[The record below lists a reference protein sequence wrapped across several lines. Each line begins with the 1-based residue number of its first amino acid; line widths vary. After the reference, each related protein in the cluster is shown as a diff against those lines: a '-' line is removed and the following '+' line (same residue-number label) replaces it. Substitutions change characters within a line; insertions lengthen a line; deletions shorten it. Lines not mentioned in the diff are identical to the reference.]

1 MAVGG
6 PGCRRRERRRGAV
19 SCCATDGLFI
29 FSQLGWLL
37 SSTDTPAPLPQE
49 EREGPRGP
57 GESPLPQ
64 REGGAAPRYHLC
76 SGAGAEPRLRGA
88 GCRLLPPGALLTWNG
103 MIRAPTATPHPVAG
117 LVSSHPAPM
126 AAING
131 ALFCGIWPRHL
142 SQAKAPGPRAV
153 QVVREGGL
161 GNGLGRGC
169 PGLLQSH
176 PPGPRPHRLLAGPGW
191 GARGSLFSCHTFGR
205 CSAGWRPRGHKDNKG
220 LSAQRGAGALEKMEG
235 PGHLRQ
241 RPKAGRDEWNKAL
254 GGLKRNRGLRPP
266 PETPSPLRRSRAP
279 QKAPATL
286 QGAGGGSRTPPFLIG
301 HKYRSRK
308 YVLNKGPKRPVGH
321 PNVLI
326 FPALKEPGA

>member
-6 PGCRRRERRRGAV
+6 PGCRCRERRRGAV
-19 SCCATDGLFI
+19 SCCASDGLFI

-76 SGAGAEPRLRGA
+76 SGAGAEPRLCGA
-88 GCRLLPPGALLTWNG
+88 GCHLLPPGALLTWNG

-142 SQAKAPGPRAV
+142 SQAKAPGAQGCTGGKGGRVGQRAGERV
-153 QVVREGGL
+153 PKPAPVPPSWPTASSPPGRSRVGGTRQSVL
-161 GNGLGRGC
+161 LSHIWQMLCWVETPWTQGQQAAVCPTWGRGT
-169 PGLLQSH
+169 GED
-176 PPGPRPHRLLAGPGW
+176 
-191 GARGSLFSCHTFGR
+191 GR
-205 CSAGWRPRGHKDNKG
+205 A
-220 LSAQRGAGALEKMEG
+220 
-235 PGHLRQ
+235 
-241 RPKAGRDEWNKAL
+241 
-254 GGLKRNRGLRPP
+254 
-266 PETPSPLRRSRAP
+266 RAP
-279 QKAPATL
+279 QQRPE
-286 QGAGGGSRTPPFLIG
+286 AGGMSGVKHSG
-301 HKYRSRK
+301 
-308 YVLNKGPKRPVGH
+308 G
-321 PNVLI
+321 
-326 FPALKEPGA
+326 